1 MIRSGCAGRAALL
14 GRYDATTYCLFT
26 RKSLDGGVRA
36 SLGEGW
42 VVGDAA
48 GLYE

>member
-1 MIRSGCAGRAALL
+1 MIRGGCAGRAALL
-14 GRYDATTYCLFT
+14 GRYYVTTYCLFR